1 MEILKKITRIGV
13 FIFMINPVVTFAQNQ
28 FSVTQKAFSQSYK
41 LEAQGDFKS
50 AINELKAIYVENS
63 YEFNVRL
70 GWLNYMAG
78 SFKESMAFYN
88 KSIELM
94 PYAEEPKFG
103 YVFPLSALG
112 RWDEVLS
119 IYKEILENSPHNTK
133 AMYYLGTIYYN
144 RSQFDKAIAY
154 FKQIVDLYPF
164 DYDGLLMYAWTNLQL
179 GKKKEAKVLF
189 QKVLLN
195 KPSDN
200 SAIDGLALVSKF

>member
-1 MEILKKITRIGV
+1 MEFLKKTIIVGL
-13 FIFMINPVVTFAQNQ
+13 FIFMIQPTTYAQVN
-28 FSVTQKAFSQSYK
+28 FSNLNNAFSKSYA
-41 LEAQGDFKS
+41 LEAQGDFKL
-50 AINELKAIYVENS
+50 AANELKVFYDENS
-63 YEFNVRL
+63 YELNLRL

-78 SFKESMAFYN
+78 NFNESITFY
-88 KSIELM
+88 KQAMELM
-94 PYAEEPKFG
+94 PYADEPKFG

-112 RWDEVLS
+112 RWDEV
-119 IYKEILENSPHNTK
+119 IIMYNTILKNSPHNTK

-144 RSQFDKAIAY
+144 RSQFDKSIAL

-195 KPSDN
+195 KPNDI
-200 SAIDGLALVSKF
+200 SATEGLALLNN